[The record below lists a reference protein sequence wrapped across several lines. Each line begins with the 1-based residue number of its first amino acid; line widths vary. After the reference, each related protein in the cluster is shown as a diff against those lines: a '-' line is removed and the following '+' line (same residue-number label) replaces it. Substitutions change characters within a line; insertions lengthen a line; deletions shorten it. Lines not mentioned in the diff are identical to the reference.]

1 MDFFLRRMALK
12 MTALALGS
20 IDQDFVT
27 GQYILHSPDMKKNVH
42 MNETVLDSLYFNKSE
57 EIMWFMRNIDKLR
70 STEKARRTT
79 E

>member
-42 MNETVLDSLYFNKSE
+42 MNETVQGQACLSPTWTVCTSIKVK
-57 EIMWFMRNIDKLR
+57 KLCGL
-70 STEKARRTT
+70 
-79 E
+79 